1 MQSLSERCMHYDQNL
16 VQWYD
21 FFKKKCIMVV
31 IYDAT
36 VSFSDGVRQQD
47 KNKTNKKTM
56 QNANSKML
64 LTI

>member
-1 MQSLSERCMHYDQNL
+1 MHYDQNL

-21 FFKKKCIMVV
+21 FFFFIIMVI

>member
-1 MQSLSERCMHYDQNL
+1 MTKTLYNGMI
-16 VQWYD
+16 
-21 FFKKKCIMVV
+21 FFIIIIMVI

-56 QNANSKML
+56 QNANGKML